1 MRTDQ
6 RWMLM
11 TYYCPTHGHEGRM
24 EQVEMSRKEISEKL
38 FKKKEFLKK
47 NKETK
52 K

>member
-6 RWMLM
+6 RWLLM
-11 TYYCPTHGHEGRM
+11 TYYCPTYGHEGRM
-24 EQVEMSRKEISEKL
+24 EPVEISRKEISENL
-38 FKKKEFLKK
+38 LKKRIPQK